1 MIQIVIHC
9 KPKENSEQFGKVI
22 GAYAAIFI
30 DFKDID
36 GAFELAKFY
45 VNENDWEVIEVDEK
59 YFVTET
65 KEEMDED
72 YQQYFEEIMEY
83 GYSMIFNTYNELD
96 DSEE

>member
-9 KPKENSEQFGKVI
+9 KPKENSVQFGKVI

-45 VNENDWEVIEVDEK
+45 VNENDWEVIEVDEA